1 MAVQCRPTADEYVPW
16 GSLVPFIGAHGARMA
31 AACVCHAALESAAVR
46 GVAVPMYRVRSI
58 PGEGVCVIEARRAE
72 PRGRGEYPSPW
83 LAEGSILMPVL
94 ALAREREEQQAAFHP
109 LPQVALGPSVRE
121 LVSCGAHGLGDAALE
136 RATGITALDV
146 SDNPNVTTVA
156 PFASSLRRLTARGDC
171 GIGDSGV
178 AHATRLEYLDAVR
191 NHKITTF
198 APFSVTLRHIGG
210 YLAGCDRLVR
220 VDLSSPMP
228 ALSSIGDDFLNDCSG
243 ITAIDLGGLANVTRI
258 GDNFLREMDS
268 LTALDLR
275 PLSRVESV
283 GNGFLWYCSSVATID
298 LGSLANVTRIG
309 DNFLREMRTLST
321 PLSRVESVG
330 GGFLVGCDGLEISR
344 VERGESLVLQWT
356 CESMLRR

>member
-58 PGEGVCVIEARRAE
+58 PGEGVCVIEARRGE

-94 ALAREREEQQAAFHP
+94 ALTREREEQRAAFHP
-109 LPQVALGPSVRE
+109 LPKVSLGPSLRE
-121 LVSCGAHGLGDAALE
+121 LVSRGAHGLGDAALE

-146 SDNPNVTTVA
+146 SCNPNVTTVA
-156 PFASSLRRLTARGDC
+156 PFATSLRRLTARGDC
-171 GIGDSGV
+171 GIGDSGL
-178 AHATRLEYLDAVR
+178 ARATHLEDLDAEC
-191 NHKITTF
+191 NGKITTL
-198 APFSVTLRHIGG
+198 APFSATLRHIGG
-210 YLAGCDRLVR
+210 YLAGCYRLVH

-228 ALSSIGDDFLNDCSG
+228 SLSSIGDDFLHNCSG

-258 GDNFLREMDS
+258 GDNFFGGTRN

-283 GNGFLWYCSSVATID
+283 GD
-298 LGSLANVTRIG
+298 
-309 DNFLREMRTLST
+309 
-321 PLSRVESVG
+321 
-330 GGFLVGCDGLEISR
+330 GFLVGCDRLEISR
-344 VERGESLVLQWT
+344 VERGESPVWQRMYELIP
-356 CESMLRR
+356 RR